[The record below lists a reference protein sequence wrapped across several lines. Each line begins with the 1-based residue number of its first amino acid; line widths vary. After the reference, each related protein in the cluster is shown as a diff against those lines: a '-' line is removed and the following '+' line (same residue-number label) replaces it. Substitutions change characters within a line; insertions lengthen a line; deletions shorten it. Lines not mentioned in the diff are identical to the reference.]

1 MPETTPTPPPEI
13 TPRESDA
20 SITTMTEYVLPTHAN
35 AMGNVFGGQILS
47 WMDLCAA
54 ICAQRHCGRI
64 AVTAGIDDLSFDG
77 PIQVGQV
84 VRLRAHVTATFRS
97 SLEVEVVV
105 EGEDATTH
113 RTWPCCSAFLTFV
126 AVADDRQPAR
136 IPGLILRNDEER
148 ARAAAAQERR
158 AARLA
163 KKRR

>member
-1 MPETTPTPPPEI
+1 MTESTPTLPLES

-20 SITTMTEYVLPTHAN
+20 SLTTMTEYVLPTHAN
-35 AMGNVFGGQILS
+35 ALGNVFGGQILA

-64 AVTAGIDDLSFDG
+64 AVTAGIDDLAFAG

-105 EGEDATTH
+105 EGEDAATG

-126 AVADDRQPAR
+126 AVKTDRQPAAV
-136 IPGLILRNDEER
+136 PALVLRNEEER

-163 KKRR
+163 RKNR

>member
-1 MPETTPTPPPEI
+1 MTESTPTAPLQSAA
-13 TPRESDA
+13 RDGDA
-20 SITTMTEYVLPTHAN
+20 SLTTMTEYVLPTHAN
-35 AMGNVFGGQILS
+35 ALGNVFGGQILS

-64 AVTAGIDDLSFDG
+64 AVTAGIDDLAFAG

-105 EGEDATTH
+105 EGEDATTR

-126 AVADDRQPAR
+126 AMGDDRQPA
-136 IPGLILRNDEER
+136 PVPALVLRNDEER
-148 ARAAAAQERR
+148 ARAAAAHERR

-163 KKRR
+163 KKRG